1 MNFIFPSNYAFK
13 NKLFGIIDYTTAIIN
28 LIWYIFIFCLVNILF
43 QNINIKIFLCIIL
56 CLPFLIVRLIGINK
70 EKIIS
75 VIIYIS
81 KFFKNSKI
89 YFYQKGKCFKK

>member
-13 NKLFGIIDYTTAIIN
+13 NKLFGLIDYTTAIVN

-43 QNINIKIFLCIIL
+43 TNLNIKIFVFIVL
-56 CLPFLIVRLIGINK
+56 CLPVLIFSVIGINK
-70 EKIIS
+70 ENIIS

-89 YFYQKGKCFKK
+89 YFYKKNSNK

>member
-28 LIWYIFIFCLVNILF
+28 LIWYAFVFALINILF
-43 QNINIKIFLCIIL
+43 DSLNIKIFLFIIL
-56 CLPFLIVRLIGINK
+56 CLPFFIFSIVGIHK
-70 EKIIS
+70 ENIIS

-89 YFYQKGKCFKK
+89 YFYDKTK

>member
-13 NKLFGIIDYTTAIIN
+13 NKLFGIIDYTTAIVN
-28 LIWYIFIFCLVNILF
+28 LIWYIFIFAVVNIF
-43 QNINIKIFLCIIL
+43 FNSINIKVFLFIIL
-56 CLPFLIVRLIGINK
+56 CLPFFIFSIAGIHK
-70 EKIIS
+70 ENIIS

-89 YFYQKGKCFKK
+89 YFYDKTK